1 MVPNLMDAS
10 LSSFVSPDF
19 YSGFLS
25 YVHSPAFYSGF
36 LSYVH
41 SPAFYADKKAARSSS
56 PLPFL
61 GRSAGLYPA
70 SLSYLLSRY
79 GINFLPAEDEDLA
92 VTNNLCTLYIVP
104 LYILNTSRSTFACRG
119 EATGIG
125 GDGLIIGILGCQ
137 VIAVLG
143 TTIQSRYRE
152 LQAICGHDSRRSM
165 CLSVARRR
173 KSNAG

>member
-1 MVPNLMDAS
+1 MDAS

-41 SPAFYADKKAARSSS
+41 SPAFHADKKAARSPS

-70 SLSYLLSRY
+70 SLSYLLPRY
-79 GINFLPAEDEDLA
+79 AIYLVPAEDEDLA
-92 VTNNLCTLYIVP
+92 VTEELESLTLALP
-104 LYILNTSRSTFACRG
+104 
-119 EATGIG
+119 
-125 GDGLIIGILGCQ
+125 
-137 VIAVLG
+137 
-143 TTIQSRYRE
+143 
-152 LQAICGHDSRRSM
+152 
-165 CLSVARRR
+165 
-173 KSNAG
+173 